1 MLKMTPLISIITVNF
16 NDKIGLERTL
26 ESVFSQNFRN
36 FEYLVIDGGSND
48 GSKELLE
55 KNSEKINYWVSEPD
69 KGIYNA
75 MNKGI
80 SVAKGE
86 YLIFLNSGDHFKNEN
101 SLEIAQKY
109 LGKEDI
115 IYGDL
120 ELVGNTHTFIKEYP
134 KHLSLYYFYESS
146 LPHPATFIRK
156 ELFKKFGY
164 YDESLKIVSD
174 WKWFLRVIMQF
185 SCTYKKIPKVLS
197 TFYQDGISS
206 NSSNI
211 IKIEAE
217 REIVFKEHYPEYID
231 YFKEIHTLKEENKIL
246 TEYKKKYAHLKN
258 YKLVRLFSALGLVK
272 IYK

>member
-109 LGKEDI
+109 LDKDITYFFQKHIINGVDIELKNED
-115 IYGDL
+115 
-120 ELVGNTHTFIKEYP
+120 LVD
-134 KHLSLYYFYESS
+134 
-146 LPHPATFIRK
+146 
-156 ELFKKFGY
+156 LFKIEHIENIPQISVEKEMKDKY
-164 YDESLKIVSD
+164 ILK
-174 WKWFLRVIMQF
+174 
-185 SCTYKKIPKVLS
+185 
-197 TFYQDGISS
+197 
-206 NSSNI
+206 
-211 IKIEAE
+211 
-217 REIVFKEHYPEYID
+217 
-231 YFKEIHTLKEENKIL
+231 
-246 TEYKKKYAHLKN
+246 
-258 YKLVRLFSALGLVK
+258 
-272 IYK
+272 